1 MEIWKTIKDFPNYE
15 ISNFGNVK
23 NSIKNKLMT
32 RSIRKNGYCVVKLSN
47 NGISK
52 ECKVHRLVAIAFIDN
67 PINLPYINHKDE
79 NKTNNHVSNL
89 EWCDSLYNNTYG
101 TRRQRQA
108 NKINKPIKQCDMQGN
123 VIREFNSINEA
134 AEKLGILAC
143 NISNCL
149 AGRQKSTPRN
159 LYTWKFQA

>member
-1 MEIWKTIKDFPNYE
+1 MEIWKTIENFPNYE
-15 ISNFGNVK
+15 VSNFGNVR

-32 RSIRKNGYCVVKLSN
+32 ISVRKNGYCVVKLSN

-67 PINLPYINHKDE
+67 PTNLPYINHKDE

-101 TRRQRQA
+101 TRCQRQA

-123 VIREFNSINEA
+123 VIKEFNSINEA
-134 AEKLGILAC
+134 AETLGILAC
-143 NISNCL
+143 SISNCL

-159 LYTWKFQA
+159 LYTWKF